1 MFDIG
6 FWEIM
11 LISIIGLVV
20 LGPQRLPIAIR
31 TVMKWVNTAKSMANS
46 VKNEISQELE
56 LHEMNENM
64 IKASK
69 QGLDKLDPDLKA
81 SIDEM
86 KNSVS
91 ELTHPYKNNVDDLIN
106 AQATTKKDSTDA
118 KNPAIEQANASAQDK
133 TTEENLQSQ
142 HTPSDNNRFDNGFDK
157 SSATKVPVT
166 EADQSDHTSSS
177 HVSQQDK

>member
-31 TVMKWVNTAKSMANS
+31 SVLKWINTAKGMANS
-46 VKNEISQELE
+46 VKSEISQELK

-69 QGLDKLDPDLKA
+69 QGLDAIEPGLQA

-86 KNSVS
+86 KKSTS
-91 ELTHPYKNNVDDLIN
+91 ELTRPYPKNTDDVLNEKDNKVTSTTDNEPKLEEKSQSVTSDTI
-106 AQATTKKDSTDA
+106 QASTTA
-118 KNPAIEQANASAQDK
+118 P
-133 TTEENLQSQ
+133 
-142 HTPSDNNRFDNGFDK
+142 
-157 SSATKVPVT
+157 
-166 EADQSDHTSSS
+166 
-177 HVSQQDK
+177 QQEK

>member
-20 LGPQRLPIAIR
+20 LGPQRLPIAIKS
-31 TVMKWVNTAKSMANS
+31 VMKWVNTAKNMANS

-69 QGLDKLDPDLKA
+69 QGLDSLDPNLKA

-86 KNSVS
+86 KSSVKDLTRPYEYDGDEAIQPHHIDPVQSEEIANEQPVNTENESSNS
-91 ELTHPYKNNVDDLIN
+91 ELPLEKISRKND
-106 AQATTKKDSTDA
+106 
-118 KNPAIEQANASAQDK
+118 
-133 TTEENLQSQ
+133 
-142 HTPSDNNRFDNGFDK
+142 
-157 SSATKVPVT
+157 
-166 EADQSDHTSSS
+166 
-177 HVSQQDK
+177 

>member
-20 LGPQRLPIAIR
+20 LGPQRLPLAIR
-31 TVMKWVNTAKSMANS
+31 SVLKWVNTAKSMANS

-56 LHEMNENM
+56 LHEMNEKM

-69 QGLDKLDPDLKA
+69 QGLDQLDPDLKA

-86 KNSVS
+86 KSSVE
-91 ELTHPYKNNVDDLIN
+91 ELTHPYK
-106 AQATTKKDSTDA
+106 QKS
-118 KNPAIEQANASAQDK
+118 NPASTQEMKPTQPPTSA
-133 TTEENLQSQ
+133 L
-142 HTPSDNNRFDNGFDK
+142 
-157 SSATKVPVT
+157 
-166 EADQSDHTSSS
+166 DQ
-177 HVSQQDK
+177 QEK

>member
-6 FWEIM
+6 FWEII

-46 VKNEISQELE
+46 VKSEISQELE

-69 QGLDKLDPDLKA
+69 QGLNKLDPDLKA

-86 KNSVS
+86 KNSVE
-91 ELTHPYKNNVDDLIN
+91 ELTHPYKNNVDDLID
-106 AQATTKKDSTDA
+106 AEIPTKKDTIDA
-118 KNPAIEQANASAQDK
+118 KNPPVEQKQNK
-133 TTEENLQSQ
+133 TTEQSLQSQ
-142 HTPSDNNRFDNGFDK
+142 YSPSDNRFDK
-157 SSATKVPVT
+157 SSATRSPIN
-166 EADQSDHTSSS
+166 EADQSLHSSSS

>member
-20 LGPQRLPIAIR
+20 LGPQRLPIAIKS
-31 TVMKWVNTAKSMANS
+31 VMKWVNTAKNMANS

-64 IKASK
+64 IKATK
-69 QGLDKLDPDLKA
+69 QGLDTIDPNLKA

-86 KNSVS
+86 KSTVKDLTRPYEYDGDEAIQPHHKEPIQSEVS
-91 ELTHPYKNNVDDLIN
+91 
-106 AQATTKKDSTDA
+106 
-118 KNPAIEQANASAQDK
+118 
-133 TTEENLQSQ
+133 TTEQEQSTETKGDNLQS
-142 HTPSDNNRFDNGFDK
+142 
-157 SSATKVPVT
+157 SSASTTP
-166 EADQSDHTSSS
+166 
-177 HVSQQDK
+177 QDK

>member
-11 LISIIGLVV
+11 LISVIGLVV

-31 TVMKWVNTAKSMANS
+31 TVLKWVNTAKSMANS

-69 QGLDKLDPDLKA
+69 QGLDKIDPDLKA

-86 KNSVS
+86 KENV
-91 ELTHPYKNNVDDLIN
+91 EQLTRPYKNNVDDLMN
-106 AQATTKKDSTDA
+106 AQAKSQKEAKAAETDT
-118 KNPAIEQANASAQDK
+118 QVL
-133 TTEENLQSQ
+133 TESEKSEPIISEAMLSEP
-142 HTPSDNNRFDNGFDK
+142 TPSK
-157 SSATKVPVT
+157 TIP
-166 EADQSDHTSSS
+166 
-177 HVSQQDK
+177 QQEK

>member
-11 LISIIGLVV
+11 LISIVGLVV

-31 TVMKWVNTAKSMANS
+31 SVLKWINTAKGLANS
-46 VKNEISQELE
+46 VKSEISQELK

-69 QGLDKLDPDLKA
+69 QGLDTLDPGLQA

-86 KNSVS
+86 KKSANELARPYRNTVDEALDSQAQSTTETPPSVNGEIPSTPSNSDS
-91 ELTHPYKNNVDDLIN
+91 
-106 AQATTKKDSTDA
+106 ATT
-118 KNPAIEQANASAQDK
+118 P
-133 TTEENLQSQ
+133 LQE
-142 HTPSDNNRFDNGFDK
+142 K
-157 SSATKVPVT
+157 
-166 EADQSDHTSSS
+166 
-177 HVSQQDK
+177 

>member
-11 LISIIGLVV
+11 LISVIGLVV

-31 TVMKWVNTAKSMANS
+31 TVLKWINTAKSMANS

-69 QGLDKLDPDLKA
+69 QGLDKIDPDLKA

-86 KNSVS
+86 KENV
-91 ELTHPYKNNVDDLIN
+91 EQLTRPYKNNVDDLMN
-106 AQATTKKDSTDA
+106 AQAKSQKEA
-118 KNPAIEQANASAQDK
+118 KAAE
-133 TTEENLQSQ
+133 TETQVLTESEKSEPIISEAMPSEP
-142 HTPSDNNRFDNGFDK
+142 TPSK
-157 SSATKVPVT
+157 TIP
-166 EADQSDHTSSS
+166 
-177 HVSQQDK
+177 QQEK

>member
-11 LISIIGLVV
+11 LISVIGLVV

-31 TVMKWVNTAKSMANS
+31 TVLKWINTAKSMANS

-69 QGLDKLDPDLKA
+69 QGLDKIDPDLKA

-86 KNSVS
+86 KENV
-91 ELTHPYKNNVDDLIN
+91 EQLTRPYKNNVDDLMN
-106 AQATTKKDSTDA
+106 AQAKSQKETKAVDSDTQA
-118 KNPAIEQANASAQDK
+118 LTENEKSEVTISKTKTSEPAPSK
-133 TTEENLQSQ
+133 TI
-142 HTPSDNNRFDNGFDK
+142 P
-157 SSATKVPVT
+157 
-166 EADQSDHTSSS
+166 
-177 HVSQQDK
+177 QQEK

>member
-11 LISIIGLVV
+11 LISVIGLVV

-31 TVMKWVNTAKSMANS
+31 SVLKWVNTAKSMVNS

-86 KNSVS
+86 KNSVDK
-91 ELTHPYKNNVDDLIN
+91 LTHPYKNNVDDVLN
-106 AQATTKKDSTDA
+106 DQKSTQEKSAPIDNNTLELA
-118 KNPAIEQANASAQDK
+118 KEDK
-133 TTEENLQSQ
+133 ISQSQ
-142 HTPSDNNRFDNGFDK
+142 TPSE
-157 SSATKVPVT
+157 AIPTKT
-166 EADQSDHTSSS
+166 I
-177 HVSQQDK
+177 SQQEK

>member
-11 LISIIGLVV
+11 LISVIGLVV

-31 TVMKWVNTAKSMANS
+31 SVLKWVNTAKSMANS

-86 KNSVS
+86 KNSV
-91 ELTHPYKNNVDDLIN
+91 EKLTHPYKNNVEDLLN
-106 AQATTKKDSTDA
+106 EQKSTQEKSAPLDNNTPELA
-118 KNPAIEQANASAQDK
+118 K
-133 TTEENLQSQ
+133 ENKITQSQ
-142 HTPSDNNRFDNGFDK
+142 TPSEPIP
-157 SSATKVPVT
+157 TKT
-166 EADQSDHTSSS
+166 I
-177 HVSQQDK
+177 SQQEK

>member
-31 TVMKWVNTAKSMANS
+31 SVLKWINTAKGMANS
-46 VKNEISQELE
+46 VKSEISQELK

-64 IKASK
+64 IKASQ
-69 QGLDKLDPDLKA
+69 QGLDVIEPGLQA

-86 KNSVS
+86 KKSTS
-91 ELTHPYKNNVDDLIN
+91 ELTRPYQKNTDDILNEKDNKVTSTTDNEPKLEEKSQSVTSDTI
-106 AQATTKKDSTDA
+106 QASTTA
-118 KNPAIEQANASAQDK
+118 P
-133 TTEENLQSQ
+133 
-142 HTPSDNNRFDNGFDK
+142 
-157 SSATKVPVT
+157 
-166 EADQSDHTSSS
+166 
-177 HVSQQDK
+177 QQEK

>member
-11 LISIIGLVV
+11 LISVIGLVV

-31 TVMKWVNTAKSMANS
+31 TVLKWVNTAKSMANS

-69 QGLDKLDPDLKA
+69 QGLNQLDPDLKA

-86 KNSVS
+86 KSSVE
-91 ELTHPYKNNVDDLIN
+91 ELTHPYKNNVDDLIET
-106 AQATTKKDSTDA
+106 QEK
-118 KNPAIEQANASAQDK
+118 SAPLDNKTLELAEEDK
-133 TTEENLQSQ
+133 ITQPQ
-142 HTPSDNNRFDNGFDK
+142 TPSE
-157 SSATKVPVT
+157 AIPTKT
-166 EADQSDHTSSS
+166 I
-177 HVSQQDK
+177 SQQEK

>member
-31 TVMKWVNTAKSMANS
+31 SVLKWVNTAKSMANS

-56 LHEMNENM
+56 LHEMNEKM

-69 QGLDKLDPDLKA
+69 QGLDQLDPDLKA

-86 KNSVS
+86 RSSVE
-91 ELTHPYKNNVDDLIN
+91 ELTHPYKQKNNPE
-106 AQATTKKDSTDA
+106 STQ
-118 KNPAIEQANASAQDK
+118 PV
-133 TTEENLQSQ
+133 
-142 HTPSDNNRFDNGFDK
+142 K
-157 SSATKVPVT
+157 SP
-166 EADQSDHTSSS
+166 QPHTSALD
-177 HVSQQDK
+177 QQEK